1 MVLPRATTFRSFLQL
16 QSRRTFLTPTRT
28 QIWQRIGRRGY
39 ANGGG
44 HEPKKAS
51 GDLPWIIGSI
61 AVTLPT
67 CAYLLQPSSDKG
79 HAHEGHEDHKEL
91 TKEPEGE
98 GEEGAEE
105 QSTED
110 SQEETGAEEGGT
122 EIGTSDTES
131 EQAESKHDPEPGST
145 DDPMSKD
152 SSEEED
158 KSDESEDHEEKK
170 QGIAEPYKG
179 DDEPHEVESGGNV
192 EGVQFKGATSGGT
205 KEGKNEQ
212 GDTRKHIPDA
222 KGGAKKRIESDY
234 GLKQGVSD
242 KVKATDPTGTVQ
254 KDQAAAAKP
263 PTSHNEQSGKQEGVS
278 NTDTKH
284 STDVTNNPNES
295 RKGEGTPETSK
306 SKGTKYNAKDKSSVY
321 RAQYLRDILAQSL
334 FANHIGLDDGL
345 PGA

>member
-1 MVLPRATTFRSFLQL
+1 MVLPRATTFRSFIQL

-28 QIWQRIGRRGY
+28 QPWQRIGRRGY
-39 ANGGG
+39 ASEGG

-79 HAHEGHEDHKEL
+79 HAHEGHEDHEEHAKEL
-91 TKEPEGE
+91 EGE

-105 QSTED
+105 HSPED
-110 SQEETGAEEGGT
+110 SKEETEAEEGGT
-122 EIGTSDTES
+122 EVGTSDTKS
-131 EQAESKHDPEPGST
+131 EQAESKHEPEPRST
-145 DDPMSKD
+145 DDPMSED
-152 SSEEED
+152 SSEVED

-242 KVKATDPTGTVQ
+242 KAKATDPTGTVQ

-284 STDVTNNPNES
+284 STDITNNPNKS

-306 SKGTKYNAKDKSSVY
+306 SKGTVDPSRPQV
-321 RAQYLRDILAQSL
+321 AQYLSDILAQCL
-334 FANHIGLDDGL
+334 FASQLGLDDGL
-345 PGA
+345 PGD